1 MKYGLIGEKLGH
13 SYSKIIHGM
22 LGDYEYEPHEV
33 APEELDGF
41 MRTKDF
47 LGINVTLPYKE
58 AVIPYLDE
66 IDESVKSI
74 GAVNAIVNRDG
85 RLCGYNTDYYGMKA
99 LISHAGIE
107 VKGCKAVILGSGG
120 TSKTAKAVLCDLG
133 AKEVFRVSRSGK
145 DGAITYSEMGEKHL
159 DAEIVVNTTPLGM
172 YPEIFDMPTVLLSL
186 KNPRGVIDA
195 VYNPLR
201 TVTVME
207 GRSYGARAEG
217 GLYML
222 VAQAVKASEIFL
234 DTHYPDDVTEE
245 IYEKLLRQK
254 ENIVLIGMPASGKT
268 TVGKILA
275 DRLGRRFVDTDE
287 EIVRLMGK
295 SIPDIFKEEG
305 ESVFRQMEQEVIQG
319 LAGESSLVIATGGGA
334 VLRARNMLALKLNG
348 KVFFIDRPLDKLV
361 PTESRPLSSDKESI
375 EKRYNERYSIYLNSC
390 DERIDADCS
399 ADEVAERILE
409 RYK

>member
-41 MRTKDF
+41 MRAKDF

-145 DGAITYSEMGEKHL
+145 DGAITYAEMGEKHL
-159 DAEIVVNTTPLGM
+159 DAQIVVNTTPLGM
-172 YPEIFDMPTVLLSL
+172 YPNIFDMPLALLNL
-186 KNPRGVIDA
+186 KNPQGVIDA

-201 TVTVME
+201 TMTVME

-222 VAQAVKASEIFL
+222 VAQAVRASEIFL
-234 DTHYPDDVTEE
+234 DTHYPEKTTEE
-245 IYEKLLRQK
+245 IYEKLIRQK

-275 DRLGRRFVDTDE
+275 ERLGRRFVDTDE
-287 EIVRLMGK
+287 EIVRLTGM
-295 SIPDIFKEEG
+295 SISDIFKNEG
-305 ESVFRQMEQEVIQG
+305 ECAFRQMEQEVIQR
-319 LAGESSLVIATGGGA
+319 LAGETSLVIATGGGA
-334 VLRARNMLALKLNG
+334 ILKPRNIYALRMNG
-348 KVFFIDRPLDKLV
+348 RIFFIDRPLEKLV
-361 PTESRPLSSDKESI
+361 PTESRPLSSDRESI
-375 EKRYNERYSIYLNSC
+375 EKRYGERYSTYLSSC
-390 DERIDADCS
+390 DVRIDADCD
-399 ADEVAERILE
+399 ANNVAERILE
-409 RYK
+409 NYK